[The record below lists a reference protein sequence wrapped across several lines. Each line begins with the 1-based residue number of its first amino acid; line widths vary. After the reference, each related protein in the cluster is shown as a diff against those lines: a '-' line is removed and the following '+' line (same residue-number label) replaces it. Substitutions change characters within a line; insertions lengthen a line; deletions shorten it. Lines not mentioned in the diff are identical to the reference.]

1 MIINIK
7 YDIISIIIINTRNK
21 VKFIIKIL
29 KDFPAYLWS
38 GWGAIASIFLF
49 IAFWDVGNQI
59 YGDLV
64 LPSPLNTFETLVLM
78 LQDESVWVEINTT
91 LYRAS
96 VGFGLSLL
104 LGSVLGL
111 IAGFFATASMMS
123 RPIVTILV
131 GMPPIAWIVL
141 AMIWFGM
148 GDETVIFTVIIASFP
163 IIFVG
168 ALQGTRTLDGDLK
181 EMADS
186 FKLPWHMK
194 FIDVY
199 FPHIF
204 SYIFPAWVSG
214 LGMAWK
220 IVIMAEL
227 LATSDGMGASLA
239 VARSQLDTPTALAL
253 VVIMIGSLM
262 FIEYI
267 ILEPI
272 KREVELWRS

>member
-1 MIINIK
+1 M
-7 YDIISIIIINTRNK
+7 
-21 VKFIIKIL
+21 KFFLKIL

-38 GWGAIASIFLF
+38 GWGAIASILLF
-49 IAFWDVGNQI
+49 IALWDVGNQI
-59 YGDLV
+59 YGNLV
-64 LPSPLNTFETLVLM
+64 LPSPLETFKTLYAM
-78 LQDESVWVEINTT
+78 LHSQEVWEQIDIT

-104 LGSVLGL
+104 FGSILGL

-123 RPIVTILV
+123 RPVVTILV

-148 GDETVIFTVIIASFP
+148 GDETVIFTVIVASFP

-186 FKLPWHMK
+186 FAFPWHMK
-194 FIDVY
+194 FMDVY

-220 IVIMAEL
+220 IVVMAEL
-227 LATSDGMGASLA
+227 LATSDGLGAELA
-239 VARSQLDTPTALAL
+239 IARSQLDTPTALAL
-253 VVIMIGSLM
+253 VTIMIGSLM

-272 KREVELWRS
+272 KREVELWRA

>member
-1 MIINIK
+1 MKFTLKII
-7 YDIISIIIINTRNK
+7 
-21 VKFIIKIL
+21 

-38 GWGAIASIFLF
+38 GWGALSSILLF
-49 IAFWDVGNQI
+49 IALWDAGGQI
-59 YGDLV
+59 YGNLV
-64 LPSPLNTFETLVLM
+64 LPSPLETFKTLNTM
-78 LQDESVWVEINTT
+78 LHDENVIAEINTT

-96 VGFGLSLL
+96 IGFGLSLII
-104 LGSVLGL
+104 GTALGL
-111 IAGFFATASMMS
+111 LAGFFATASMMS

-148 GDETVIFTVIIASFP
+148 GDETVIFTVIVASFP

-168 ALQGTRTLDGDLK
+168 ALQGTRTLESNLK
-181 EMADS
+181 EMAQS
-186 FKLPWHMK
+186 FNFPWHMK
-194 FIDVY
+194 FFDVY

-204 SYIFPAWVSG
+204 SYVFPAWVSG

-227 LATSDGMGASLA
+227 LATSDGIGASLA
-239 VARSQLDTPTALAL
+239 VARSQLDTPTALSI
-253 VVIMIGSLM
+253 VVIMIASLM

-272 KREVELWRS
+272 KREVELWRD

>member
-1 MIINIK
+1 M
-7 YDIISIIIINTRNK
+7 
-21 VKFIIKIL
+21 KFIIKII
-29 KDFPAYLWS
+29 KEFPAYLWS
-38 GWGAIASIFLF
+38 GWGSIASILLF
-49 IAFWDVGNQI
+49 IALWDVGNQV
-59 YGDLV
+59 YGNLV
-64 LPSPLNTFETLVLM
+64 LPSPLETFQTLVLM
-78 LQDESVWVEINTT
+78 LQDESVWREIDIT

-96 VGFGLSLL
+96 VGFGLSLV
-104 LGSVLGL
+104 LGSSLGL
-111 IAGFFATASMMS
+111 VAGFFATASMMS

-131 GMPPIAWIVL
+131 GMPPTAWIVL

-148 GDETVIFTVIIASFP
+148 GDETVIFTIVVASFP

-186 FKLPWHMK
+186 FNLPWHMK
-194 FIDVY
+194 FFDIY

-204 SYIFPAWVSG
+204 SYVFPAWVSG
-214 LGMAWK
+214 LGMSWK

-227 LATSDGMGASLA
+227 LATSDGMGALLA
-239 VARSQLDTPTALAL
+239 VSRSQLDTPTALAL
-253 VVIMIGSLM
+253 VSIMVGSLM

-272 KREVELWRS
+272 KREVELWRD